1 MPESKVAPVSE
12 RFYALDLLR
21 FVAALSVAFSHWY
34 WVTPD
39 EIRKLALYPEQ
50 WFRYGGLLGV
60 IFFFIISG
68 FVILRSAQNTT
79 PKRFAASRAIRLY
92 PAFWVCCTITFL
104 LTDPWFNGWRDYLLN
119 LTMFP
124 EALGAVPVDEAYW
137 TLALEVKFY
146 LLIWLLLLTGTLK
159 RVEAFL
165 WCWLLYTQ
173 LPDFLPFRE
182 LISSWPEAVRLSEL
196 VFDTKNA
203 SRGFSTYAPFFIGG
217 CVCCLLGDKA
227 TMGRWI
233 LLGAVM
239 VACTFEVRELA
250 IRTAAFWQFRPVAAV
265 TGISIAFFVVVL
277 AISMRWITLPA
288 SRFLVTLGAISYPL
302 YLLNMY
308 IGNQFL
314 SGLQQSMPFPIAFAL
329 VLTGIIGMS
338 WCVVVYAEI
347 PMQAWLKGKLRKWEG
362 TDVGQSG
369 GPDDRS
375 RARTAEPAVRT
386 PSTQGPDDRPRQDL
400 QQVGTSRIHTPT

>member
-1 MPESKVAPVSE
+1 MAAPTAD
-12 RFYALDLLR
+12 RLYALDFLR
-21 FVAALSVAFSHWY
+21 FIAALSVAFSHWY
-34 WVTPD
+34 WVTPS
-39 EIRKLALYPEQ
+39 EIRDLPYYPEQ

-68 FVILRSAQNTT
+68 FVILRSARNTT
-79 PKRFAASRAIRLY
+79 PARFAASRAIRLY

-104 LTDPWFNGWRDYLLN
+104 LTDPWFNGWRDYLVN

-182 LISSWPEAVRLSEL
+182 LISGWPDAVRLTEL
-196 VFDTKNA
+196 VFDTKNGG
-203 SRGFSTYAPFFIGG
+203 RNFSTYAPFFIGG
-217 CVCCLLGDKA
+217 CACCLVGDKPTA
-227 TMGRWI
+227 GRWI
-233 LLGAVM
+233 LLAAVM
-239 VACTFEVRELA
+239 VACAFEARELA
-250 IRTAAFWQFRPVAAV
+250 IRTALFWQFRPVAAV
-265 TGISIAFFVVVL
+265 TGISTFFFVVVL
-277 AISMRWITLPA
+277 AISMGWVKLPA
-288 SRFLVTLGAISYPL
+288 SRVLVTLGAISYPL

-314 SGLQQSMPFPIAFAL
+314 SGLQQSMPFPVAFAL
-329 VLTGIIGMS
+329 VLTGIIGMA
-338 WCVVVYAEI
+338 WCVVVYAET
-347 PMQAWLKGKLRKWEG
+347 PMQAWLRSKLRKRQGAEG
-362 TDVGQSG
+362 GQSG

-375 RARTAEPAVRT
+375 RTPTAEPVVGSRGA
-386 PSTQGPDDRPRQDL
+386 QGIDEGPRQESK
-400 QQVGTSRIHTPT
+400 QIGTSGIPTQT